1 MFTHYH
7 ANNSLQFLVLTP
19 LKKSPYKTKFRSDNI
34 SSYLELQFHG
44 DVTVDCVESLTF
56 PYDFTEK
63 AKSKYLGFAQK
74 WKSIGTEIYF
84 IKNGK
89 LEKL

>member
-1 MFTHYH
+1 
-7 ANNSLQFLVLTP
+7 
-19 LKKSPYKTKFRSDNI
+19 
-34 SSYLELQFHG
+34 
-44 DVTVDCVESLTF
+44 VTIDCVESLTF
-56 PYDFTEK
+56 PYDLTEK

-74 WKSIGTEIYF
+74 WKSIGTEVFY